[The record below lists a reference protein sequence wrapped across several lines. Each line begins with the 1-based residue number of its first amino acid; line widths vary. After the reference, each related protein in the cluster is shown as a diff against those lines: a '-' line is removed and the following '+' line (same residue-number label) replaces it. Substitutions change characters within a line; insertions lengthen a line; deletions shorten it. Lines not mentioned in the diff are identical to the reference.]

1 MNTDSVDAVV
11 VGAGVIGLACARALA
26 RAGLETLVLER
37 LPGFGQETSSRNSE
51 VIHAGLYYPTGSL
64 KAECCVAGNRALYA
78 FCAEYGVPH
87 RRCGKLIV
95 ATAPAQRDRLA
106 ALYAQGRRNGVSDL
120 ELLSGA
126 DACVLEPA
134 LAADHA
140 LLSPSTGIIDSH
152 ALMLALL
159 GDAERHGALLV
170 TRCDVERVTRTA
182 GAWRLH
188 VRSGDAP
195 TVLEARCLVNSA
207 GLFAPALAR
216 RIEAMAPAC
225 VPPDLFAKGCY
236 FSAPGRV
243 PFSRLV
249 YPVPEPGGL
258 GVHLTLDLAGG
269 GRFGPDVQWV
279 DAIDYDVP
287 AARAAHFRAEI
298 RRYWPGLPDAPLQ
311 PAYAG
316 IRPKLSRTDPAP
328 DFLLQGPSVH
338 GLAGLVSLFGIE
350 SPGLTSCLPLADRV
364 VRLLLPAEGVATG

>member
-1 MNTDSVDAVV
+1 MSTDRVDAVV

-95 ATAPAQRDRLA
+95 ATAPAQRARLA
-106 ALYAQGRRNGVSDL
+106 TLHAQGIRNGVTDL
-120 ELLSGA
+120 ERLSGV
-126 DACVLEPA
+126 DARALEPA
-134 LAADHA
+134 LAADEA
-140 LLSPSTGIIDSH
+140 LYSPGTGIIDSH

-159 GDAERHGALLV
+159 GDAERHGAVLV
-170 TRCDVERVTRTA
+170 THADVERITRA
-182 GAWRLH
+182 PSAWRLH
-188 VRSGDAP
+188 VRSDGETAAIDARL
-195 TVLEARCLVNSA
+195 VVNSA
-207 GLFAPALAR
+207 GLFAPSLAR
-216 RIEAMAPAC
+216 RIEGLAAAH

-236 FSAPGRV
+236 FNCPGRV

-258 GVHLTLDLAGG
+258 GVHLTLDLAGQ

-279 DAIDYDVP
+279 ETIEYDVP
-287 AARAAHFRAEI
+287 PARAAHFRDEI
-298 RRYWPGLPDAPLQ
+298 RKYWPGLPDAPLR

-316 IRPKLSRTDPAP
+316 IRPKLSRSDPAP
-328 DFLLQGPSVH
+328 DFVLQGPPAH
-338 GLAGLVSLFGIE
+338 GLPGLVNLFGIE
-350 SPGLTSCLPLADRV
+350 SPGLTSCLPLAERV
-364 VRLLLPAEGVATG
+364 VHSLLSAAGTAR